1 VAVVS
6 EVAVA
11 LRAPPMVLGM
21 VALRGPPMVLG
32 VVVLREAAGA
42 AAVQALDNARK
53 CGPRDAR
60 RSDDHSTRQRRT
72 RSGMG
77 RPHGMGP

>member
-1 VAVVS
+1 MAVVS

-21 VALRGPPMVLG
+21 VALRGPPVVLG

-42 AAVQALDNARK
+42 AAVQ
-53 CGPRDAR
+53 GP
-60 RSDDHSTRQRRT
+60 
-72 RSGMG
+72 
-77 RPHGMGP
+77 